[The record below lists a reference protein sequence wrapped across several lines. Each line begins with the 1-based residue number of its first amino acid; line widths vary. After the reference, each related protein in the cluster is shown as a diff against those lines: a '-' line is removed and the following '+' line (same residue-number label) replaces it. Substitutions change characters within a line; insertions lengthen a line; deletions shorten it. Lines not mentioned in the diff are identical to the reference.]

1 MKELFIALSFMLLVS
16 PTSAQSRLDPV
27 IDYIKAK
34 KAFVPL
40 LDTANYPVSI
50 KPYYKP
56 ILSRFLNDATNFYIS
71 TKGIEETS
79 DLLSI
84 LVYHYR
90 GFEREKRFED
100 EDREANKDKKAGEP
114 IQQSGLTGNASGK
127 DGTLVID
134 KKTKEVIRFLLWQ

>member
-1 MKELFIALSFMLLVS
+1 MKKLFIACSIVLFVS
-16 PTSAQSRLDPV
+16 HARAQSRIDPV

-34 KAFVPL
+34 KTFVPL
-40 LDTANYPVSI
+40 LDTANHPISI

-56 ILSRFLNDATNFYIS
+56 ILSYLLKDASNCYIS

-84 LVYHYR
+84 SVYHYK
-90 GFEREKRFED
+90 GFERKKRLED
-100 EDREANKDKKAGEP
+100 EDKEANKNKRAGEP
-114 IQQSGLTGNASGK
+114 MQVSVLAGNVSGK

-134 KKTKEVIRFLLWQ
+134 KKTKAVIRFLLWQ

>member
-1 MKELFIALSFMLLVS
+1 MKELFIALSFTLLVS

-34 KAFVPL
+34 KTFVPL
-40 LDTANYPVSI
+40 LDTANHPVSI

-56 ILSRFLNDATNFYIS
+56 IFSRLLKDASSFYIS

-84 LVYHYR
+84 SVYHYK
-90 GFEREKRFED
+90 GFERKKRLED
-100 EDREANKDKKAGEP
+100 EDREANKSKKAGEP
-114 IQQSGLTGNASGK
+114 MQMSGLAGNASGK

>member
-1 MKELFIALSFMLLVS
+1 MLFVS
-16 PTSAQSRLDPV
+16 HARAQSRIDPV

-34 KAFVPL
+34 KTFVPL
-40 LDTANYPVSI
+40 LDTANHPISI

-56 ILSRFLNDATNFYIS
+56 ILSYLLKDASNCYIS

-84 LVYHYR
+84 SVYHYK
-90 GFEREKRFED
+90 GFERKKRLED
-100 EDREANKDKKAGEP
+100 EDKEANKNKRAGEP
-114 IQQSGLTGNASGK
+114 MQVSVLAGNVSGK